1 MKTLNNYIIEKLK
14 ITKTKLKGNTKLTLF
29 PKTKKELFNILYEE
43 IDNNGPKCSLNH
55 IDTSEITDM
64 SDIFS
69 WTHSLAHWN
78 GDMSEWD
85 VSNVTDMREMFKGS
99 YFDGDL
105 SRWDVSKVENMRDM
119 FESSHFNNDSIC
131 DWDVSNVETMNGMFW
146 NSAFN
151 QDISS
156 WDISNV
162 IDMECMFSKSVF
174 NQDISNW
181 ELNPKCNTKNMF
193 WCSKIEDKYRPTKK
207 K

>member
-1 MKTLNNYIIEKLK
+1 MKTLNNYITEKLK
-14 ITKTKLKGNTKLTLF
+14 ITKTKLKGSTKLTLF

-43 IDNNGPKCSLNH
+43 IDNNEPKCSLNH

-105 SRWDVSKVENMRDM
+105 SRWDVS
-119 FESSHFNNDSIC
+119 
-131 DWDVSNVETMNGMFW
+131 NVETMNGMFW

-151 QDISS
+151 QDISG

-162 IDMECMFSKSVF
+162 IDMEYMFNKSVF

-181 ELNPKCNTKNMF
+181 ELNPKCKTKNMF
-193 WCSKIEDKYRPTKK
+193 WSSKIEDKYRPTKK